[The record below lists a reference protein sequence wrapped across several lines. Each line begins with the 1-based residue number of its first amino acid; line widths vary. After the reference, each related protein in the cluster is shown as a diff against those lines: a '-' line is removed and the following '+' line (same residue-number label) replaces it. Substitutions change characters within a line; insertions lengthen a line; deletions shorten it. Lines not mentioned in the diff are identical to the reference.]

1 MRAMAGSAHSPPDI
15 SVTRAVDALRRVFR
29 AVRLSARR
37 AERELGLSGAQLFVL
52 QQLRARP
59 ATSLNELA
67 ERTHTHQSSV
77 SVVVR
82 RLVERGLVTR
92 THAAE
97 DSRRIEL
104 GLSAAG
110 RALLRRSRPVA
121 QLQLIRALGELPPA
135 QRRELAA
142 TLEVVV
148 RQMGLATTPAAMMFN
163 TVDQADAGGGQ
174 VERRSGRGRGRRPVG
189 GSSLHAP
196 L

>member
-1 MRAMAGSAHSPPDI
+1 MDGSARSAPDPAI
-15 SVTRAVDALRRVFR
+15 TRAVDAIRRILR
-29 AVRLSARR
+29 AVRRSARR

-67 ERTHTHQSSV
+67 DRTHTHQSSV

-92 THAAE
+92 THAAA

-121 QLQLIRALGELPPA
+121 QLRLIRALGELRPPR
-135 QRRELAA
+135 RREFAA
-142 TLEVVV
+142 TLELVV
-148 RQMGLATTPAAMMFN
+148 RQMGLAASPADMMFGEADQPAAGRGP
-163 TVDQADAGGGQ
+163 AGG
-174 VERRSGRGRGRRPVG
+174 RTDRGRGRWPAG

>member
-1 MRAMAGSAHSPPDI
+1 MPGSAHSPPDI
-15 SVTRAVDALRRVFR
+15 AVTRAVDALRRILR

-59 ATSLNELA
+59 AASLNELA

-92 THAAE
+92 THAAA
-97 DSRRIEL
+97 DSRRLEL
-104 GLSAAG
+104 GLSPAG
-110 RALLRRSRPVA
+110 RAVLHRSRPVA

-135 QRRELAA
+135 RRRALAA
-142 TLEVVV
+142 TLELVV
-148 RQMGLATTPAAMMFN
+148 RHMGLTASPAAMMFSD
-163 TVDQADAGGGQ
+163 VDQ
-174 VERRSGRGRGRRPVG
+174 P
-189 GSSLHAP
+189 HAP

>member
-1 MRAMAGSAHSPPDI
+1 
-15 SVTRAVDALRRVFR
+15 VTRAVDAIRRILR
-29 AVRLSARR
+29 AVRRSARQ

-59 ATSLNELA
+59 ATSLNALA

-77 SVVVR
+77 SVVVS
-82 RLVERGLVTR
+82 RLAERGLVIRTR
-92 THAAE
+92 AAK

-121 QLQLIRALGELPPA
+121 QVQLIRAIGKLRSGR
-135 QRRELAA
+135 RREFAA
-142 TLEVVV
+142 TLELIV
-148 RQMGLATTPAAMMFN
+148 RHMGLAGSRADMMYG
-163 TVDQADAGGGQ
+163 DADEPTAGDRPGT
-174 VERRSGRGRGRRPVG
+174 RR
-189 GSSLHAP
+189 SSLHAP